1 MSFTS
6 DNPLQTNQLPI
17 SMEFPEVLDAEF
29 KNTLEDNLKR
39 VSNVVNSKVGGL
51 YTLQEV
57 AAFRQYFKYDA
68 ALPGGNP
75 VPQQFRSIYRKVF
88 DMVRLNFEATAS
100 LTIGAGATVNFPHN
114 ISGLAAATWIY
125 ASCHNTGG
133 QFFSLVFPDVW
144 LTSTNVFLTNSS
156 ATPLDQA
163 YVIAEYSKQAF

>member
-6 DNPLQTNQLPI
+6 DNPLQSNQLPI
-17 SMEFPEVLDAEF
+17 SMEFPEVLDSEF

-39 VSNVVNSKVGGL
+39 IANVTNSKVGGL

-68 ALPGGNP
+68 APPGGNP

-88 DMVRLNFEATAS
+88 DMVRLNGGNIAPA
-100 LTIGAGATVNFPHN
+100 ATVNFPHG
-114 ISGLAAATWIY
+114 ITGLAAATWIY

>member
-57 AAFRQYFKYDA
+57 ATFRQYFKYDA
-68 ALPGGNP
+68 APAGGNP

-88 DMVRLNFEATAS
+88 DMVRLNG
-100 LTIGAGATVNFPHN
+100 LNIGAGATVNFPHN
-114 ISGLAAATWIY
+114 ITGIAAATWIY
-125 ASCHNTGG
+125 AS
-133 QFFSLVFPDVW
+133 
-144 LTSTNVFLTNSS
+144 
-156 ATPLDQA
+156 
-163 YVIAEYSKQAF
+163 